1 MDKLLSFDEYLN
13 LNETLLTT
21 NQTPNTEYHIKIN
34 KKSINIDIDLSKN
47 MNLSGSESKLLETNL
62 RNVLEII
69 LSKYI

>member
-13 LNETLLTT
+13 INETLLTT

-62 RNVLEII
+62 RNMLEII